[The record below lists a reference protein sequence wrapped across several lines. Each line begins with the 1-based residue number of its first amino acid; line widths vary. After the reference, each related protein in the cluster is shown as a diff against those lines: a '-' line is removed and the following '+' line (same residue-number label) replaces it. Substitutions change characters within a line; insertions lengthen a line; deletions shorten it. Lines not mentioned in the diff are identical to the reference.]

1 MCSVTS
7 GTGTWSPPKRKRG
20 MKTKPAAVLL
30 ALALSVPASACT
42 TFCLRDGGRIVF
54 GKNYDWSV
62 GDGLLVVNKRGVA
75 RRADAGGDPR
85 PASWTSK
92 YGSVTFNQ
100 YGRDFPSGGMNEKGL
115 AIELMWLEGSRY
127 PAADAR
133 PAVDVLQWI
142 QYNLDNHATVA
153 EVLKADRSLRISGSA
168 PLHYLVADRQ
178 GQVATVEFLD
188 GKMVAHTGQKLPVAA
203 LANDPYAESL
213 ESTDERTRFA
223 RAARRVRGFQAQ
235 GTDAVGYAF
244 DTLDQVAAPNG
255 YTKWSIVYEVDRG
268 RVHFRTRDRRQV
280 RSLDL
285 KDLDFSC
292 ATPVRVLDLDADVEG
307 DVARRL
313 VPYTREMNRELVTA
327 AFRKTSF
334 LAGAPQA
341 EIERVVLYP
350 EAAVCRR

>member
-1 MCSVTS
+1 M
-7 GTGTWSPPKRKRG
+7 KRKSAPLV
-20 MKTKPAAVLL
+20 TAALL
-30 ALALSVPASACT
+30 ALSLSVPASACT

-100 YGRDFPSGGMNEKGL
+100 YGRDFPSGGINEKGL
-115 AIELMWLEGSRY
+115 TIELMWLAGSRY

-133 PAVDVLQWI
+133 PGVDVLQWI
-142 QYNLDNHATVA
+142 QYHLDNHATVA
-153 EVLKADRSLRISGSA
+153 EVLESDKALRVVGPV

-178 GQVATVEFLD
+178 GQVATVEFLE

-203 LANDPYAESL
+203 LANDTYADSL
-213 ESTDERTRFA
+213 SEGPGSRSRFG
-223 RAARRVRGFQAQ
+223 RAAQRVRGFKAR
-235 GTDAVGYAF
+235 GTDAVAYAF
-244 DTLDQVAAPNG
+244 ETLDQVAQG
-255 YTKWSIVYEVDRG
+255 SFTQWSIVYEVDRG
-268 RVHFRTRDRRQV
+268 RVHFRTRDRRKV

-285 KDLDFSC
+285 KDVDFSC
-292 ATPVRVLDLDADVEG
+292 ATPVRVLDLDADAEG

-313 VPYTREMNRELVTA
+313 VPYTPEINRELVTA

-334 LAGAPQA
+334 LSQTPRA
-341 EIERVVLYP
+341 EIERVARYP
-350 EAAVCRR
+350 ESAVCRR

>member
-1 MCSVTS
+1 
-7 GTGTWSPPKRKRG
+7 
-20 MKTKPAAVLL
+20 MKTKLSAVLL
-30 ALALSVPASACT
+30 ALVGSTLSIPASACT

-62 GDGLLVVNKRGVA
+62 GDGLLIANKRGVV
-75 RRADAGGDPR
+75 RKADANGDPK

-142 QYNLDNHATVA
+142 QYNLDNHATVT
-153 EVLKADRSLRISGSA
+153 EVLAADKALRIAGNT

-188 GKMVAHTGQKLPVAA
+188 GRMVAHTGRKLPVAA

-213 ESTDERTRFA
+213 GSERTDRRSRFA
-223 RAARRVRGFQAQ
+223 RAAQRVRGFKAA

-244 DTLDQVAAPNG
+244 ETLDQVAQPG
-255 YTKWSIVYEVDRG
+255 YTQWSIVYEVDRG
-268 RVHFRTRDRRQV
+268 RVHFRTRDRRKV

-285 KDLDFSC
+285 KDVDFSC
-292 ATPVRVLDLDADVEG
+292 STPVRVLDLDADAQG

-313 VPYTREMNRELVTA
+313 VPYTREINRELVTA
-327 AFRKTSF
+327 AFRKTAF
-334 LAGAPQA
+334 LAEVPTA
-341 EIERVVLYP
+341 EIERVARYP
-350 EAAVCRR
+350 ESAVCRR

>member
-1 MCSVTS
+1 
-7 GTGTWSPPKRKRG
+7 
-20 MKTKPAAVLL
+20 MKTRLSAVLV

-62 GDGLLVVNKRGVA
+62 GDGLLVVNKREVA
-75 RRADAGGDPR
+75 RKAHLEGDAGGDPR

-100 YGRDFPSGGMNEKGL
+100 YGRDFPSGGINEKGL
-115 AIELMWLEGSRY
+115 TIELMWLEGSRY

-133 PAVDVLQWI
+133 PGIDVLQWI

-153 EVLKADRSLRISGSA
+153 EVLQSDHSLRVVGPVPI
-168 PLHYLVADRQ
+168 HYLVADRQ

-188 GKMVAHTGQKLPVAA
+188 GRMVAHTGAELPVAV
-203 LANDPYAESL
+203 LSNSTYDESL
-213 ESTDERTRFA
+213 RNEPRDARTRFA
-223 RAARRVRGFQAQ
+223 RAAQRVRGFRAAE
-235 GTDAVGYAF
+235 TDPVDYAF
-244 DTLDQVAAPNG
+244 ETLDKVAQPG

-268 RVHFRTRDRRQV
+268 RVHFRTRDRRQI

-285 KDLDFSC
+285 KDVDFSC
-292 ATPVRVLDLDADVEG
+292 STPVRVLDLDADAGG

-313 VPYTREMNRELVTA
+313 VPYTREINRQLVA
-327 AFRKTSF
+327 ASFRQTPF
-334 LAGAPQA
+334 LAEVPKA
-341 EIERVVLYP
+341 EIERVARYP
-350 EAAVCRR
+350 ESAVCRR